1 HKDYKMIE
9 PDNTDAKTLI
19 RAAEIGR
26 EAGLKFV
33 YAGNL
38 PGTVGEYEDTQCP
51 RCSYRL
57 VKRRGYVILENR
69 ITSEGKCPK
78 CGESIPGVW
87 RKYPSGAG
95 LNRIGFPLTFY

>member
-1 HKDYKMIE
+1 MIE

-38 PGTVGEYEDTQCP
+38 PGTVGEYEDTVCP

-57 VKRRGYVILENR
+57 VKRRGYVIHEYW
-69 ITSEGKCPK
+69 ITGDGKCPK
-78 CGESIPGVW
+78 CAESIAGVW
-87 RKYPSGAG
+87 HKNPSAVG
-95 LNRIGFPLTFY
+95 LNGIGAPTRLY